1 MNITPEHL
9 NALVKRIDAEFTH
22 NRLKTLVSNLNLLH
36 VDPVEWKYAVAWK
49 TLYTNQSLSN
59 LSSSIAKLSSS
70 SSPPAVVVA
79 APSSSKLPSPS
90 SSTSSSSS
98 KLPSPSPSKTLHS
111 ASATNNVVAYSN
123 DNVPDLRKH
132 NLHAIHTVVGENVGG
147 ADDDEKTPV
156 TLLYEKYNGNGVKH
170 DNDTDTDN
178 DKTPITMLY
187 EKYNGKGSSNDSKS
201 NDGGNDN
208 GNDSE
213 QSYDSDG
220 YEHITFA

>member
-22 NRLKTLVSNLNLLH
+22 NRLKTLASNLNLLH

-49 TLYTNQSLSN
+49 TLYANHSLSN
-59 LSSSIAKLSSS
+59 LASS

-79 APSSSKLPSPS
+79 AP
-90 SSTSSSSS
+90 SS

-132 NLHAIHTVVGENVGG
+132 NLHAIHSVVGENVGG
-147 ADDDEKTPV
+147 DDEKTPV
-156 TLLYEKYNGNGVKH
+156 TLLYEKYNGNGAKD
-170 DNDTDTDN
+170 DNANDNDTDN

-187 EKYNGKGSSNDSKS
+187 EKYNGNDSDKS
-201 NDGGNDN
+201 DGKSDDRGNDRGN
-208 GNDSE
+208 DSSRGNDSE
-213 QSYDSDG
+213 QLYDSDG